1 MTVVAIYAKMAE
13 NVLMVSI
20 RILANVVQNTL
31 VNIVP
36 KTLMSV
42 PFDQIYAKMEPPVPT
57 PMGVIPAFVSMD
69 LKEKIVKL
77 T

>member
-1 MTVVAIYAKMAE
+1 MTVVAIYVKMAE

-20 RILANVVQNTL
+20 RILANVVQNTQ

-36 KTLMSV
+36 KMLTSV